1 LKNHFLQNISLLS
14 DATLSGW
21 TKFFALFNVLL
32 STRVSMRTNRCVR
45 VCSYQNLSNK
55 KTIHVHGAC
64 GGAQKNIINPFVK
77 RKRAKRVFPIKI
89 CLIILAGWAVY
100 GNNNIAKAAVAAAR
114 RHILY

>member
-1 LKNHFLQNISLLS
+1 
-14 DATLSGW
+14 
-21 TKFFALFNVLL
+21 
-32 STRVSMRTNRCVR
+32 
-45 VCSYQNLSNK
+45 
-55 KTIHVHGAC
+55 VHSAC